1 MSAILSEHVTPV
13 KWPRTQDRYGA
24 LESYLLAVDW
34 LKDCTDVADWGGAQG
49 FFGTLLPA
57 RVRYTVVDGTRQ
69 RDDQVLADLM
79 TYHVHSD
86 GILLRHVLD
95 HTRDWRGLLQN
106 AMQCSRRLVVI
117 TFTPPPAEHQRTV
130 LIEKKSGWPVR
141 RFDVNDLRKAMGDW
155 LVSDEDVPTTHPER
169 IYYLERPCVAA

>member
-1 MSAILSEHVTPV
+1 MNAIVAEHVTPV
-13 KWPRTQDRYGA
+13 AWPRTLERYGA

-79 TYHVHSD
+79 TYHVPSD

-95 HTRDWRGLLQN
+95 HTRDWRGLLRN
-106 AMQCSRRLVVI
+106 AMACSRRLVVI
-117 TFTPPPAEHQRTV
+117 TFTPAATQRTV

-141 RFDVNDLRKAMGDW
+141 RFDVNDLRKTMGDW